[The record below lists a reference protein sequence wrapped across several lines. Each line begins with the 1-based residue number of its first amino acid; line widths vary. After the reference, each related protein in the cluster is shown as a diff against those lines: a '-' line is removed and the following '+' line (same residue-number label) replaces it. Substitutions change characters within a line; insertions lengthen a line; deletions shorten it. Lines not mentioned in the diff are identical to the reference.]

1 MGTLLEWLVLLP
13 VDPEDEEEEEEE
25 AIRVWVSALST
36 K

>member
-1 MGTLLEWLVLLP
+1 MGTLLKWLVLLP
-13 VDPEDEEEEEEE
+13 VDPEDEEEEEE